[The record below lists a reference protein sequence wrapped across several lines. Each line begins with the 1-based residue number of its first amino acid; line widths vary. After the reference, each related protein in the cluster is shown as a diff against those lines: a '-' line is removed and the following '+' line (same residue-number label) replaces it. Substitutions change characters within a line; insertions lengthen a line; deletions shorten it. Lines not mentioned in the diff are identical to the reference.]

1 MFSREAGAL
10 NSCGILDTGGDMRM
24 RLFAAALIFFP
35 LAVFPAEPAATLNR
49 EVDAKIIAEV
59 KTLAPELEVG
69 SFAGRQGIRIV
80 YAGAVIDRALGVVL
94 LVNGR
99 NESLIKYLS
108 VIGELNRAGFSVYT
122 YDHRGQGFS
131 GRLLPEPQKGHVDD
145 FADYV
150 ADLRCFCDHIVRPR
164 SSGKILGLA
173 HSLGGTI
180 ALQYALTYPREFAG
194 LVLAAPMLGFS
205 TAPWP
210 AFLVPTLLA
219 LLDFCGCEQNY
230 IIGGGPFIPEPF
242 TENNPLNSDR
252 ESYTA
257 YQRLLAEQPLL
268 QLGSPTNAWVRES
281 LRAIRRIE
289 VEAARL
295 ELPILLLQAGDE
307 RVVDNRAQ
315 RRFCRRAGNCRLLAF
330 PGSRHEI
337 LMERPEIKIPA
348 LQAVIDFF
356 LALCR

>member
-1 MFSREAGAL
+1 MA
-10 NSCGILDTGGDMRM
+10 TPTKQ
-24 RLFAAALIFFP
+24 FP
-35 LAVFPAEPAATLNR
+35 
-49 EVDAKIIAEV
+49 II
-59 KTLAPELEVG
+59 
-69 SFAGRQGIRIV
+69 SSRQGIRIV
-80 YAGAVIDRALGVVL
+80 YAGAVVERALGVVL
-94 LVNGR
+94 LINGR
-99 NESLIKYLS
+99 DESLVKYLS

-131 GRLLPEPQKGHVDD
+131 GRLLPEPHKGHVDD

-150 ADLRCFCDHIVRPR
+150 ADLRYFCDHIVRPR

-194 LVLAAPMLGFS
+194 LVLAAPMLGFP

-210 AFLVPTLLA
+210 AFLVPPLLA
-219 LLDFCGCEQNY
+219 LLDFCGCERNY

-242 TENNPLNSDR
+242 TENNPLSSDR

-281 LRAIRRIE
+281 LRALKKIE
-289 VEAARL
+289 AEAPAL
-295 ELPILLLQAGDE
+295 ELPILLLQPGDE

-315 RRFCRRAGNCRLLAF
+315 RRFCRRAGDCRLVEF

-337 LMERPEIKIPA
+337 LMEKPAIKVSA
-348 LQAVIDFF
+348 LHAVIDFF
-356 LALCR
+356 RALCR